1 MVKHWWRGNFIEGKL
16 KFFWKISLISLI
28 FKKNVI
34 FILSDLNDLIILFI
48 QWIVYEALLST
59 KLPLYL
65 KEHLKNAASQNPV
78 DENKAI
84 WFIFPSYMQIQV
96 GKERDKNAFVSIIQE
111 DA

>member
-1 MVKHWWRGNFIEGKL
+1 M
-16 KFFWKISLISLI
+16 
-28 FKKNVI
+28 
-34 FILSDLNDLIILFI
+34 IILFI
-48 QWIVYEALLST
+48 QSIVYEALLST

-84 WFIFPSYMQIQV
+84 LFIFPSYMQIQV

-111 DA
+111 DAWAHSMSFIQIFILELILITRTPELYFSQMHLASLSQAPP